1 MQVLK
6 TLIADDHLI
15 FVEGL
20 KCLLRKLDFRQLNIV
35 AVANDGKQAIEKI
48 RSHQPELVFLDMNMP
63 ALDGLGVLKSAK
75 SMGYKGKIIVL
86 SMYENPKIVRAAFK
100 AGADAYLL
108 KSQDPRELTSALE
121 AVLAGQSYVGQ
132 GVYLSHAAPKPA
144 SDDAQ
149 MPYRASDQFLNQQ
162 LLTKRELE
170 VLQLVTEAL
179 SNKEIAKELY
189 ISDQTV
195 SVHRK
200 NIMRK
205 LGVSNTAGL
214 IKVAHDNALV

>member
-6 TLIADDHLI
+6 TLIADDHPI

-20 KCLLRKLDFRQLNIV
+20 KVLLRKLDFRHLNVV
-35 AVANDGKQAIEKI
+35 AVANDGRQAMEKI

-63 ALDGLGVLKSAK
+63 VLDGLGVLKSAK
-75 SMGYKGKIIVL
+75 SIGYEGKIIVL

-108 KSQDPRELTSALE
+108 KSQDPRELKSAIE
-121 AVLAGQSYVGQ
+121 AVLSGQSFVGK
-132 GVYLSHAAPKPA
+132 GICLGHEAPKPD
-144 SDDAQ
+144 SGEAQ
-149 MPYRASDQFLNQQ
+149 APYRASDQFLNQQ

-170 VLQLVTEAL
+170 VLQLVVEAL
-179 SNKEIAKELY
+179 SNKEIAKVLY

-205 LGVSNTAGL
+205 LGVSNAAGL
-214 IKVAHDNALV
+214 VKMARDNALV